1 MREADVPGLLGDMG
15 EGGGC
20 EGDTADSRVPIH
32 AANNYRR
39 QAAHA
44 VVSPAEGTVRNK
56 RQFYE
61 TKKEA
66 AELAKEKGFRGFAVI
81 PHPYRVTEAGKK
93 LYRAENPDTGIW
105 VWLRNEVEHREDYTY
120 WSPHYHIIGMTTKDM
135 EEAKDS
141 DEMVYKM
148 LRTFERFEGVRDA
161 DSHED
166 VYGAFRYL
174 LSHTGYPEGS
184 SRQVTTW
191 HGDLANSVFV
201 EDATEDWQNEKPCE
215 NVRENL
221 KGEIEAVAGASSDE
235 EGEGGSES
243 DDREKCEVEGCDG
256 VVIDVFDVSAH
267 LRQCDPP
274 PEIRRRMLA
283 AKDWRLGEREPP
295 AGLKRPQTEEQ
306 AREAFEVMAE

>member
-1 MREADVPGLLGDMG
+1 MWAKEAAVRATQRIQEFRYTQPND
-15 EGGGC
+15 
-20 EGDTADSRVPIH
+20 
-32 AANNYRR
+32 YRR

-61 TKKEA
+61 MKKEA

-81 PHPYRVTEAGKK
+81 PHPFRVTEEGKER
-93 LYRAENPDTGIW
+93 YRSEDREVGMW
-105 VWLRNEVEHREDYTY
+105 VWLRNEVEDREEYTY
-120 WSPHYHIIGMTTKDM
+120 WSPHYHIIGMTTADM
-135 EEAKDS
+135 EEAKES

-148 LRTFERFEGVRDA
+148 FRTFERFEGVRDA

-201 EDATEDWQNEKPCE
+201 EDASEDWQNEKPSE
-215 NVRENL
+215 GVRSAI
-221 KGEIEAVAGASSDE
+221 KGEIEAVAGGSSDE

-243 DDREKCEVEGCDG
+243 DDREECAVEGCDG
-256 VVIDVFDVSAH
+256 VVIDVFDVSAY

-274 PEIRRRMLA
+274 PEIRCRMLA
-283 AKDWRLGEREPP
+283 AKDWRLGDREPP
-295 AGLKRPQTEEQ
+295 AGMKRPQTEEQ
-306 AREAFEVMAE
+306 AREAFEVMVG